1 MDGEINLEG
10 NKEIAD
16 ALKEFEVKETVMQ
29 TLQVPKSSV
38 NEVPTMVKWIFK
50 LSGGSITEQRQA
62 EYIMLGVVVV
72 CLGLSIFFF
81 SGLSK
86 GSSEIGP
93 EILNLHPEL
102 AK

>member
-1 MDGEINLEG
+1 MDEKSTEEISQ
-10 NKEIAD
+10 
-16 ALKEFEVKETVMQ
+16 ALKEFETREMAQNNLNQKSTS
-29 TLQVPKSSV
+29 PKD
-38 NEVPTMVKWIFK
+38 EVPTMVKWIFK

-62 EYIMLGVVVV
+62 EYILLGVVVI
-72 CLGLSIFFF
+72 CLGLSIFIF

-93 EILNLHPEL
+93 EILSLHPEL